1 MDQPHDERQ
10 IWLSPDMA
18 CRLAAIDIGSN
29 SVRLFVAEALR
40 GGAYRILDEEREP
53 TRLGRSV
60 SSLGRLDDESMEKTL
75 AALRSFKEIAAGYQV
90 SMLRTIATCAVRES
104 RNGPEFC
111 RRVREEVGLEIE
123 VISGEREA
131 RLAFA
136 SVQNAFDLAG
146 RNVVMADIG
155 GGSTE
160 IVFATGNL
168 IESIF
173 STPLGAVRLTEQ
185 FSLADPQDAAAF
197 QQSLDQL
204 EAEITTVLK
213 KQTARPLF
221 APHLLVGC
229 GGTFTTLGEVVMAAK
244 RAANLPVAGYQV
256 SHAEVR
262 HLLDRLRKLPLRARR
277 AMPGMTPDRA
287 DIIIAGLSIVD
298 ALMKRFRVNLLAVH
312 TRGVRDGLVREM
324 IDELQEA
331 AQPAGDEAALREAA
345 IERLAAACSGELEHG
360 RQVALLA
367 VLAHTGSYLP
377 VASARIDLC
386 DRIFTRIGASDD
398 LARGQSTFMVEM
410 SETANILNNATR
422 RSLIILDE
430 IGRGTSTFD
439 GLSLAWSIVE
449 HLHHQVGAKSLFA
462 THYHELTELAS
473 PHVSGSPNS
482 QDSAS
487 ERASGRLPRV
497 RNYNVAVR
505 EWNDQII
512 FLRKIQ
518 PGPADKSYGIQVARL
533 AGVPRPVI
541 DRAKTILRVLEE
553 AELNLQHVAAP
564 DSGSPGETDPG
575 SGRSRRV
582 RRLER
587 DALQELTPPP
597 QLDLF
602 S

>member
-367 VLAHTGSYLP
+367 G
-377 VASARIDLC
+377 
-386 DRIFTRIGASDD
+386 RIFEQ
-398 LARGQSTFMVEM
+398 LAEP
-410 SETANILNNATR
+410 L
-422 RSLIILDE
+422 
-430 IGRGTSTFD
+430 
-439 GLSLAWSIVE
+439 
-449 HLHHQVGAKSLFA
+449 
-462 THYHELTELAS
+462 EL
-473 PHVSGSPNS
+473 PPG
-482 QDSAS
+482 D
-487 ERASGRLPRV
+487 RL
-497 RNYNVAVR
+497 
-505 EWNDQII
+505 
-512 FLRKIQ
+512 L
-518 PGPADKSYGIQVARL
+518 L
-533 AGVPRPVI
+533 
-541 DRAKTILRVLEE
+541 
-553 AELNLQHVAAP
+553 
-564 DSGSPGETDPG
+564 
-575 SGRSRRV
+575 
-582 RRLER
+582 
-587 DALQELTPPP
+587 
-597 QLDLF
+597 
-602 S
+602 

>member
-40 GGAYRILDEEREP
+40 GSAYRILDEEREP

-75 AALRSFKEIAAGYQV
+75 AALLSFKEIAAGYQV

-146 RNVVMADIG
+146 RNVVVADIG
-155 GGSTE
+155 GGITE

-262 HLLDRLRKLPLRARR
+262 HMLDRLRKLPLRARR

-324 IDELQEA
+324 IYELQEA
-331 AQPAGDEAALREAA
+331 AQPVGDEAALREAA
-345 IERLAAACSGELEHG
+345 I
-360 RQVALLA
+360 
-367 VLAHTGSYLP
+367 
-377 VASARIDLC
+377 
-386 DRIFTRIGASDD
+386 
-398 LARGQSTFMVEM
+398 
-410 SETANILNNATR
+410 
-422 RSLIILDE
+422 
-430 IGRGTSTFD
+430 
-439 GLSLAWSIVE
+439 
-449 HLHHQVGAKSLFA
+449 
-462 THYHELTELAS
+462 
-473 PHVSGSPNS
+473 
-482 QDSAS
+482 
-487 ERASGRLPRV
+487 
-497 RNYNVAVR
+497 
-505 EWNDQII
+505 
-512 FLRKIQ
+512 
-518 PGPADKSYGIQVARL
+518 
-533 AGVPRPVI
+533 
-541 DRAKTILRVLEE
+541 
-553 AELNLQHVAAP
+553 
-564 DSGSPGETDPG
+564 
-575 SGRSRRV
+575 
-582 RRLER
+582 
-587 DALQELTPPP
+587 
-597 QLDLF
+597 
-602 S
+602 